1 MKEQIYLDQKEVTTL
16 VGVFLALLVLVFVA
30 GWLSGVLIGLPGVE
44 KPLATV
50 TPTVDIPPREAAV
63 PVVAVKVPPPP
74 PPPPPAPAPAAYS
87 VQVGAFTT
95 EARARQ
101 HVSELKTRGYAPYI
115 FQGGSAAGKTWF
127 TTRIGDYADLETARQ
142 AADSFSR
149 DNGTT
154 ALVTVKE
161 SLEPVWQ
168 AAGSPPAAALDADTD
183 AAPDAE
189 PAADTESAGTGETEA
204 SETTASETPG
214 AGERQ
219 PPGPGDAAV
228 APGQTDENTLPVD
241 SLAPAPAGGS
251 GPGADASSVTDAD
264 AGPEAGRVSYAVQ
277 VGNFRLEENAG
288 ALAAEL
294 QQKGYDALV
303 WKTFDPD
310 GGVWYAVRLGCS
322 KTLAAAR
329 EHAAAFRQ
337 RQGGAAMVI
346 ETRGPETDPMPA
358 RPAPATAAPAGAAT
372 ADRLVQAS
380 PVVAEHYPYTIR
392 LASYPSQ
399 APARAAMLQYRHQG
413 LAAFLVTTDPN
424 AEDVYWLVNAGA
436 YADYAA
442 AVAARQ
448 AAGVADSFVKKTPW
462 ANQVGAPMSLTEM
475 APAVARLAAADY
487 SPYAVAAAGGDYR
500 LLVGAF
506 ATVEGASAYQ
516 RRMAA
521 DGFASEVVSR

>member
-1 MKEQIYLDQKEVTTL
+1 MNEQIYLDQKEATIL

-30 GWLSGVLIGLPGVE
+30 GWLSGVLVGLPGVE

-50 TPTVDIPPREAAV
+50 TPAVDIPPREAVV

-74 PPPPPAPAPAAYS
+74 PPAPAAYS
-87 VQVGAFTT
+87 VQVGAFAT

-101 HVSELKTRGYAPYI
+101 HVSELQARGYAPYV

-127 TTRIGDYADLETARQ
+127 TTRLGDYADLETARE
-142 AADSFSR
+142 AAAGFSR

-168 AAGSPPAAALDADTD
+168 AAGSPPAVAMDADSDTD
-183 AAPDAE
+183 AA
-189 PAADTESAGTGETEA
+189 ADTQSGGTGETEA
-204 SETTASETPG
+204 PETMESETPG
-214 AGERQ
+214 VGESQ
-219 PPGPGDAAV
+219 PPGPGNAAV
-228 APGQTDENTLPVD
+228 APGQTDESTLPGD
-241 SLAPAPAGGS
+241 PLKEAPDGGS
-251 GPGADASSVTDAD
+251 GPDADAPSEVDAA

-288 ALAAEL
+288 TLAADL

-303 WKTFDPD
+303 WKMYDPD
-310 GGVWYAVRLGCS
+310 GGIWYAVRLGYS

-329 EHAAAFRQ
+329 ERAAAFRQ
-337 RQGGAAMVI
+337 RQGGEVMVI
-346 ETRGPETDPMPA
+346 ETRGPETDPVPASMPE
-358 RPAPATAAPAGAAT
+358 ATAAAVPALAAT
-372 ADRLVQAS
+372 AEGPVQAS
-380 PVVAEHYPYTIR
+380 QVVAEHYPYTIR
-392 LASYPSQ
+392 LASYPSL
-399 APARAAMLQYRHQG
+399 APARAAMQQYRRQG
-413 LAAFLVTTDPN
+413 LAAFLVATDPN

-462 ANQVGAPMSLTEM
+462 ANQVGAPMTLTEM
-475 APAVARLAAADY
+475 APAAARLAAADHI
-487 SPYAVAAAGGDYR
+487 PYAVAATGGGYR

-506 ATVEGASAYQ
+506 ATTEGASACQ
-516 RRMAA
+516 RRMAT
-521 DGFASEVVSR
+521 DGFASEVVPR